1 MEDKRETEKNKI
13 CLLFEIRIE
22 IYTVRFNRWNRYR
35 NISGSKE
42 RIREDSHRRDPSIA
56 GIFIVFA

>member
-13 CLLFEIRIE
+13 CLLFETRIGA
-22 IYTVRFNRWNRYR
+22 RFNRWNRYR

-42 RIREDSHRRDPSIA
+42 RIRDDSHRRDPSIA